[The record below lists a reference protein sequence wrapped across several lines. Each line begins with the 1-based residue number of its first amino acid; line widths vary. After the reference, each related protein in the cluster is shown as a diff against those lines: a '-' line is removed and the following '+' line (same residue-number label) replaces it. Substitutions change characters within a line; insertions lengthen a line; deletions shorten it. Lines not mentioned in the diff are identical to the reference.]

1 MVMNPQDEQMN
12 KPRGGLLGL
21 FDKAMKADEDTGL
34 SPLQNFAAALDPLIL
49 KDLRGG
55 EGIRQQGVQRAATMS
70 KNKTVD
76 MLRQQGRNDLADAVM
91 NRTIGPKEAFS
102 VMQSEK
108 AADTAFQRQK
118 DLAAFSAGLKAP
130 AAPKLYSEFA
140 KLNADLQAGNIS
152 KDQYNASVQSFLNKN
167 KMSIRPF
174 RDINRKKTKVV
185 TVGSVKIG
193 GDNPISVQSM
203 TNTLTTDIEATINQ
217 INQITE
223 AGGDLVRVSC
233 PDKESTQA
241 LKKII
246 APKKNLSFSE
256 NFFHMCFGKVP
267 EKEIVKAFDVSLIL
281 YAEHSFNVSTFTA
294 RTITSSLSDIHG
306 AITGAI
312 ASLKGPLHGGANEE
326 VMHMMKKIKKPEN
339 ALKWINNALKNKEVV
354 MGFGHRVYKS
364 GDSRVPTMREYF
376 GKVAKIKKDKTF
388 EKIYDIVEKVMI
400 KKKNIHPNVD
410 YPTGPTYHLMGF
422 DTDFFTPIFVISR
435 ITGWSAHIMEQHA
448 ANKLIRPLAKYK
460 GSKHRTVM
468 QLNQR

>member
-1 MVMNPQDEQMN
+1 MSEEI
-12 KPRGGLLGL
+12 KKGLLGIVV
-21 FDKAMKADEDTGL
+21 DETEVSKVMPEINSLTYRGY
-34 SPLQNFAAALDPLIL
+34 AAQDLCEYCRFEEVAYLIL
-49 KDLRGG
+49 NKDLPNSIQLKQFEKEEKNNR
-55 EGIRQQGVQRAATMS
+55 ELS
-70 KNKTVD
+70 KNLYEIIKHMPKKSHPMDVART
-76 MLRQQGRNDLADAVM
+76 AV
-91 NRTIGPKEAFS
+91 S
-102 VMQSEK
+102 VMGLEDKETSNSSPEANMRK
-108 AADTAFQRQK
+108 ALRIFAKTPTA
-118 DLAAFSAGLKAP
+118 LAAF
-130 AAPKLYSEFA
+130 YR
-140 KLNADLQAGNIS
+140 
-152 KDQYNASVQSFLNKN
+152 
-167 KMSIRPF
+167 IRS
-174 RDINRKKTKVV
+174 
-185 TVGSVKIG
+185 G
-193 GDNPISVQSM
+193 
-203 TNTLTTDIEATINQ
+203 
-217 INQITE
+217 
-223 AGGDLVRVSC
+223 
-233 PDKESTQA
+233 
-241 LKKII
+241 KKII
-246 APKKNLSFSE
+246 KPKKELTFAE
-256 NFFHMCFGKVP
+256 NFFYMCFGKVP
-267 EKEIVKAFDVSLIL
+267 QKEIVKAFDVSLIL

-326 VMHMMKKIKKPEN
+326 VMHMMRKIKKPQN

-460 GSKHRTVM
+460 GNKHRKVLE
-468 QLNQR
+468 LNYR